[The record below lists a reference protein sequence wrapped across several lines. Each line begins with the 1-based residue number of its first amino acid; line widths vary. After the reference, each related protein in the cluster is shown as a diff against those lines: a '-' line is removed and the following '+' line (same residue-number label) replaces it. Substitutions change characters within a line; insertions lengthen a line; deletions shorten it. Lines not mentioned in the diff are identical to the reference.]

1 MKLFKLILALVI
13 LTSTGCVVLKPIEP
27 VTLKS
32 NTGVLYVFR
41 EDSAISMSDK
51 VFIYLNDKKAAE
63 ILEFDGYKALILKP
77 GTYTIKF
84 EVFNKKNDL
93 IKKKDFTGVI
103 KPNSAKMCGIAYN
116 FGWRGFDRF
125 FDAEDKSISTKY
137 KFKGTVDLTKVI
149 APK

>member
-93 IKKKDFTGVI
+93 IKNSGV
-103 KPNSAKMCGIAYN
+103 
-116 FGWRGFDRF
+116 
-125 FDAEDKSISTKY
+125 
-137 KFKGTVDLTKVI
+137 
-149 APK
+149 